1 VPRTP
6 RPWLEATVAAL
17 KADKAKT
24 ILFGKR
30 CFKYGEHRDLPWP
43 KLLDFWGMPNLQ
55 IVNRDVHIAK
65 SVSEAAYRRSRPSA
79 LIEL

>member
-1 VPRTP
+1 VVTASVP
-6 RPWLEATVAAL
+6 
-17 KADKAKT
+17 
-24 ILFGKR
+24 LFQVWS
-30 CFKYGEHRDLPWP
+30 EHCDLPWP

-55 IVNRDVHIAK
+55 IVNRDIHIAK